1 MEDADGGETKAGDRG
16 TKLKK
21 ASPFVGAPRAPRD
34 GIVDGGWGDGG
45 MGGGGR
51 SGARERS
58 DETKEEGRP
67 MLGDKS
73 RLTSRERGL

>member
-45 MGGGGR
+45 GREGGGR
-51 SGARERS
+51 EPGREATKQKKREDRCSGINQ
-58 DETKEEGRP
+58 D
-67 MLGDKS
+67 
-73 RLTSRERGL
+73 